1 MAGQQ
6 EQLGG
11 VAERRGGAPGAQPA
25 GRVGPDRAV
34 QRPVGLRVALGELGV
49 DQVAHE
55 VVQVQAGAGV
65 PDERPGREPRPHLR
79 GPLAHRLGEQVLGGA
94 VGVRARGE
102 AGAVRGVGHVAD
114 EHVAELGHE
123 VGPLVEPARRAALR
137 RRLGEQH
144 ERERVAPTKLRQP
157 RAGRGGGA
165 EAAHQV
171 RALGGVQRGERA
183 GAQEPPPARVGRPR
197 RIRWLPTGQYRDGAR
212 GQRRQQLA
220 AEPAVERGEQLVGV
234 DEQHRAGVVG
244 HGRDGRRHGGD
255 RPGHVAAVEA
265 DHRPAAG
272 HRPPAHLVEQRGL
285 ADAARA
291 VDEQHP
297 GGGVAVQGGTERR
310 QLGGPAHEAEPA
322 GVVEGARQGVAHP
335 AIVDMRCRSSG
346 Y

>member
-1 MAGQQ
+1 MPECRTNDRDASHAQTSGARSPTVSASRSSVVRWACAH
-6 EQLGG
+6 
-11 VAERRGGAPGAQPA
+11 VARPVRCTGSGTSRTSTWQSSATRSGRSSSRPGA
-25 GRVGPDRAV
+25 
-34 QRPVGLRVALGELGV
+34 RPCAAASASSTSASGW
-49 DQVAHE
+49 
-55 VVQVQAGAGV
+55 
-65 PDERPGREPRPHLR
+65 PRPSSASR
-79 GPLAHRLGEQVLGGA
+79 
-94 VGVRARGE
+94 
-102 AGAVRGVGHVAD
+102 
-114 EHVAELGHE
+114 
-123 VGPLVEPARRAALR
+123 
-137 RRLGEQH
+137 
-144 ERERVAPTKLRQP
+144 

-183 GAQEPPPARVGRPR
+183 SAQEPPPARVGRPR